1 MREIKSYLM
10 IEQVDVIREELRRKI
25 NEELDK
31 LNSAAEITDMIKEID
46 EIKNI
51 LEDLKLKLLK
61 LYAQQLEPEEI
72 DDELYEELDR
82 LSEELLKNPKRDCRL
97 RML

>member
-1 MREIKSYLM
+1 M